1 MTSEIKARRSHL
13 PDRPLWARIKP
24 AFRSE
29 NGSGG
34 QPLRVTL
41 ISKACVIGAY
51 QTKLEELAAQPD
63 IELTVIVPPFWREHG
78 RKIPLERAHT
88 TGYRLV
94 VAPAVFNGS
103 FHTHFYPTL
112 PSLLRR
118 LRPEICHI
126 DEEPYN
132 LATYLA
138 LRAAQEVRA
147 KTVLFTW
154 QNLARPYPPPF
165 RQFERYAYRHA
176 DAIIAGNRDAIA
188 VLRAKGYQ
196 GPVRLIPQ
204 FGVDPEIFS
213 PAGTPH
219 GDPCVI
225 GYAGRLVEQ
234 KGLLTLVEALAGL
247 TGRWQLVLYGSGPL
261 EEELRARFAVLGLA
275 ERVRFAGRVSS
286 LEMPRHLAQM
296 DVLVLPSLTRPNW
309 KEQFGR
315 VLVEAMACGVP
326 VIGSSSGEIPNVIG
340 DAGLVFPEG
349 DAAALRAAL
358 GRLLGDPSLRRTLGQ
373 RGRQRVLAHYTQAH
387 IAAETAALYRDVLRG
402 ALA

>member
-1 MTSEIKARRSHL
+1 MIIRYLKKSIN
-13 PDRPLWARIKP
+13 I
-24 AFRSE
+24 
-29 NGSGG
+29 
-34 QPLRVTL
+34 L
-41 ISKACVIGAY
+41 IFIVVLLSFAIGIY
-51 QTKLEELAAQPD
+51 
-63 IELTVIVPPFWREHG
+63 
-78 RKIPLERAHT
+78 
-88 TGYRLV
+88 
-94 VAPAVFNGS
+94 
-103 FHTHFYPTL
+103 FYPKFPVL
-112 PSLLRR
+112 QRSLRR
-118 LRPEICHI
+118 EVCHI

-138 LRAAQEVRA
+138 LRAAKAVGARA
-147 KTVLFTW
+147 VLFTW

-165 RQFERYAYRHA
+165 RQFEGYAYRHA

-196 GPVRLIPQ
+196 GLVRLIPQ
-204 FGVDPEIFS
+204 FGVDPQLFCPTE
-213 PAGTPH
+213 APH
-219 GDPCVI
+219 QDPCVI

-234 KGLLTLVEALAGL
+234 KGLLTLAEALADL
-247 TGRWQLVLYGSGPL
+247 PGRWQLVLYGTGPL

-286 LEMPRHLAQM
+286 LEMPQCLAQM

-315 VLVEAMACGVP
+315 ILVEAMACGVP

-349 DAAALRAAL
+349 DATALRAAL
-358 GRLLGDPSLRRTLGQ
+358 GQLLGDASLRGELGR

-402 ALA
+402 TLA